1 MIFTNKSLNFNII
14 KTLYKKNKKKK
25 EIRILLDLLKQ
36 LYNCHCQVHVIES
49 VNFTNVHL

>member
-1 MIFTNKSLNFNII
+1 MKFKIKSFNFNII
-14 KTLYKKNKKKK
+14 KTLNKKKKKKK